1 MNRNRPFVVRLGRLE
16 IECED
21 IAAVDAIVARYGDRP
36 RTDVSGLQCPFVGE
50 FEGHEERHENRA
62 GGTDANL
69 GIASNE
75 PKPSPR

>member
-1 MNRNRPFVVRLGRLE
+1 
-16 IECED
+16 
-21 IAAVDAIVARYGDRP
+21 
-36 RTDVSGLQCPFVGE
+36 VSGLQCPFVGE
-50 FEGHEERHENRA
+50 FLGERLRCELPEGHEERHENRA